1 MEWAPPVYVH
11 LARSMNRPLTNQQRA
26 VYEFIRDKIVDR
38 GYGPTVREIGEHM
51 QIKSPNGV
59 VCHLRALERK
69 GMINRAA
76 NKSRAIELTDPVNRR
91 PLGELPIHGEV
102 VRGTYTACSDRE
114 NAIDLGLLAAV
125 GRYAV
130 QVRDNSLIGMH
141 IALGDFLII
150 QSQSVCEVGQLVLVE
165 SASNSTILCLCCREN
180 DRKRLNPLS
189 PSMLRSHYYI
199 EDVTISGIVVGSVR
213 AMG

>member
-1 MEWAPPVYVH
+1 
-11 LARSMNRPLTNQQRA
+11 MNRPLTNQQRA

-59 VCHLRALERK
+59 VCHLRALQRK

-91 PLGELPIHGEV
+91 PLGELPIHGEI
-102 VRGTYTACSDRE
+102 VRGACAAGSMVME
-114 NAIDLGLLAAV
+114 KAIDLGQLSAV

-141 IALGDFLII
+141 IALGDYLII
-150 QSQSVCEVGQLVLVE
+150 QSQNVCEVGQLVLVE
-165 SASNSTILCLCCREN
+165 PGLSATVICLCCREN

-189 PSMLRSHYYI
+189 PSLLRSHYYV
-199 EDVTISGIVVGSVR
+199 EDVKISGIVVGSVR
-213 AMG
+213 LMP